1 MSSNSLRNASARV
14 LGLAEE
20 VRVGAGFG
28 EPKAFGAPPTT
39 GDLVF
44 FSSSISARKLSKKSK
59 SSSACRALGK
69 ILCNGRI
76 LYLGFLS
83 LLKQVR
89 MCSRWGCRKT
99 PAARRAGRSRLPSS
113 RTSINLSVCLNCN
126 YPSTNKVRKRKAVT
140 RKDYFTHDDYP
151 VSARLWFVISFSGVV
166 EVFRVAYSC
175 SYRRVCQKLSV
186 CSRVLGRKSR
196 KF

>member
-1 MSSNSLRNASARV
+1 MWELALGNLRPLEHLQRREIWFSFLLPSQQGNCPRNRSHRV
-14 LGLAEE
+14 LVERQAKYCLMEE
-20 VRVGAGFG
+20 F
-28 EPKAFGAPPTT
+28 
-39 GDLVF
+39 
-44 FSSSISARKLSKKSK
+44 
-59 SSSACRALGK
+59 
-69 ILCNGRI
+69 